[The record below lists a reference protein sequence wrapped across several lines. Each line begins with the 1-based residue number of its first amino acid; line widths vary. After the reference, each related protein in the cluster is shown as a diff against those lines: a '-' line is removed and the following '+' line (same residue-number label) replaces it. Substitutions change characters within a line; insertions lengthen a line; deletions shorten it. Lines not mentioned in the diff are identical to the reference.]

1 MEEAKEAKE
10 EKNEKAEAAPV
21 EASDSVASPSGAE
34 TQSGTLPE
42 QEEELPEDPEHP
54 EEEEKEEDEDGLQRS
69 HDGAL
74 QQSPLQGTTPPPT
87 ESSSSEKKLVPAK
100 EYSLASADKEGQ
112 APSPEIST
120 APSTDG
126 DNDLDNDLDNHIDD
140 DNNNN
145 NKNNKNNNE
154 GGGDVDESPAP
165 APAPPQSPSSPPHI
179 TSIDALEAALERLD
193 DNLVAA
199 YRLARARCS
208 NSSSSSENEEVGG
221 PAADASDVWEEV
233 DPFAFLRRHHN
244 GDSTNDSD
252 DAAPAAAVAAARAF
266 AKHWEGRRTIL
277 GDDRFH
283 LPLDAT
289 GEGVLQSNDVR
300 LFETGLAFVL
310 PPSADQHTSSDSDS
324 ATAVL
329 CFDFEALE
337 ENGLSPEAAVAAR
350 VCWYASHVA
359 AFSEFE
365 RVVVL
370 LLLPSSTN
378 PTTEEAETVT
388 QPRWMD
394 PLRQVFQYFPLPH
407 PVEVHAVLVSPSDDA
422 EHPDEPAS
430 NEEGEDPE
438 LRALS
443 QSLRSLL
450 GEGVDDNAKNNN
462 GDYTGGVV
470 AVHRCRAYPN
480 APPPS
485 IQHLPNLPA
494 KVGGKYTDDDFQ
506 LWRLT
511 RVAFERARRAN
522 RRGSP
527 PRHRPPSSSNH
538 HHHDKT
544 KSSSNAGNPNP
555 KRGRPASSPH
565 SGSPASAKKR
575 AKHGVPVPST
585 SRGWSGPS
593 HSTSDPHPP
602 NPPPPGHD
610 AGLCRRADITQA
622 AEALP
627 LDDIL
632 KQPYL
637 EAQDRVPELVAKET
651 DPQGFLRIADGDV
664 ERAATLLVQHWN
676 KRQTLF
682 GPRALLPL
690 TQTGEGALNRGD
702 LTALSSGV
710 IVILPNDRLGRSVVF
725 YDCSKAADSHRDALR
740 RVAFYMLTVASEVSA
755 APNRGIVLVIGLD
768 DGQAGGQGLAAAGAA
783 AAAATTTKG
792 SLADLLEVIP
802 STIEAVHVVCFPVL
816 SRDPDVPRAQFEQTA
831 RSAVGTST
839 VPDGRL
845 YVHMDRS
852 RSEALEKL
860 YKYHLTAACLP
871 KSVGGN
877 WGIERFVEWCE
888 LRTRYEWYET
898 NGTLA
903 RLSMGWSVCLASKL
917 THHSRTVS
925 LTHLQ
930 GLAARRQSQGHRQD
944 LRLFAHEASVASGG
958 VGQD

>member
-1 MEEAKEAKE
+1 
-10 EKNEKAEAAPV
+10 
-21 EASDSVASPSGAE
+21 
-34 TQSGTLPE
+34 
-42 QEEELPEDPEHP
+42 
-54 EEEEKEEDEDGLQRS
+54 
-69 HDGAL
+69 
-74 QQSPLQGTTPPPT
+74 
-87 ESSSSEKKLVPAK
+87 
-100 EYSLASADKEGQ
+100 
-112 APSPEIST
+112 
-120 APSTDG
+120 
-126 DNDLDNDLDNHIDD
+126 
-140 DNNNN
+140 
-145 NKNNKNNNE
+145 
-154 GGGDVDESPAP
+154 
-165 APAPPQSPSSPPHI
+165 
-179 TSIDALEAALERLD
+179 
-193 DNLVAA
+193 
-199 YRLARARCS
+199 
-208 NSSSSSENEEVGG
+208 
-221 PAADASDVWEEV
+221 
-233 DPFAFLRRHHN
+233 
-244 GDSTNDSD
+244 
-252 DAAPAAAVAAARAF
+252 
-266 AKHWEGRRTIL
+266 
-277 GDDRFH
+277 
-283 LPLDAT
+283 
-289 GEGVLQSNDVR
+289 
-300 LFETGLAFVL
+300 
-310 PPSADQHTSSDSDS
+310 
-324 ATAVL
+324 
-329 CFDFEALE
+329 
-337 ENGLSPEAAVAAR
+337 
-350 VCWYASHVA
+350 
-359 AFSEFE
+359 
-365 RVVVL
+365 
-370 LLLPSSTN
+370 
-378 PTTEEAETVT
+378 
-388 QPRWMD
+388 
-394 PLRQVFQYFPLPH
+394 
-407 PVEVHAVLVSPSDDA
+407 
-422 EHPDEPAS
+422 
-430 NEEGEDPE
+430 
-438 LRALS
+438 
-443 QSLRSLL
+443 
-450 GEGVDDNAKNNN
+450 
-462 GDYTGGVV
+462 
-470 AVHRCRAYPN
+470 
-480 APPPS
+480 
-485 IQHLPNLPA
+485 
-494 KVGGKYTDDDFQ
+494 
-506 LWRLT
+506 
-511 RVAFERARRAN
+511 
-522 RRGSP
+522 
-527 PRHRPPSSSNH
+527 
-538 HHHDKT
+538 
-544 KSSSNAGNPNP
+544 
-555 KRGRPASSPH
+555 
-565 SGSPASAKKR
+565 
-575 AKHGVPVPST
+575 
-585 SRGWSGPS
+585 
-593 HSTSDPHPP
+593 
-602 NPPPPGHD
+602 
-610 AGLCRRADITQA
+610 
-622 AEALP
+622 
-627 LDDIL
+627 
-632 KQPYL
+632 
-637 EAQDRVPELVAKET
+637 VPELVAKET